1 MRLDELRRAII
12 AMEPGYRRCRG
23 RHRYHR
29 QMQVRLAN
37 LGDAEAIR
45 TIYNFEV
52 TGSTSTFDLVPRTPE
67 DQVAWLRRHEGAHPA
82 VVATDP
88 DGTVLGFG
96 SLSTFRDRPA
106 YSTTVE
112 NSVYVDRSRRGSG
125 VGRAL
130 LEELIAQAT
139 QLGFHTM
146 IARVVGDNEASLGLH
161 KACGF
166 ELIGVER
173 EIGRK
178 LGHWLDCWVLQ
189 RML

>member
-1 MRLDELRRAII
+1 
-12 AMEPGYRRCRG
+12 
-23 RHRYHR
+23 
-29 QMQVRLAN
+29 MQVRLAN

>member
-96 SLSTFRDRPA
+96 SLSTFRDRPCLFDDGR
-106 YSTTVE
+106 E
-112 NSVYVDRSRRGSG
+112 LRLRGP
-125 VGRAL
+125 
-130 LEELIAQAT
+130 
-139 QLGFHTM
+139 F
-146 IARVVGDNEASLGLH
+146 
-161 KACGF
+161 KAW
-166 ELIGVER
+166 
-173 EIGRK
+173 IGRGTGVARGAHCS
-178 LGHWLDCWVLQ
+178 GHPAGLSHHD
-189 RML
+189 RPRGR

>member
-1 MRLDELRRAII
+1 
-12 AMEPGYRRCRG
+12 
-23 RHRYHR
+23 
-29 QMQVRLAN
+29 MQVRLAN
-37 LGDAEAIR
+37 LGDADAIR
-45 TIYNFEV
+45 TIYNGEV
-52 TGSTSTFDLVPRTPE
+52 TGSTSTFDLVPRTSE

-82 VVATDP
+82 VVATDAN
-88 DGTVLGFG
+88 GTVVGFG
-96 SLSTFRDRPA
+96 SLSSFRDRPA

-112 NSVYVDRSRRGSG
+112 NSVYVDPTNRASG

-130 LEELIAQAT
+130 LDELIAQAT

-178 LGHWLDCWVLQ
+178 FGRWLDCWVLQ

>member
-1 MRLDELRRAII
+1 M
-12 AMEPGYRRCRG
+12 
-23 RHRYHR
+23 H
-29 QMQVRLAN
+29 VRLAN
-37 LGDAEAIR
+37 LGDADAIR

-52 TGSTSTFDLVPRTPE
+52 TGSTSTFDLVPRTRE

-82 VVATDP
+82 VVATDT

-96 SLSTFRDRPA
+96 SLSSFRDRPA

-112 NSVYVDRSRRGSG
+112 NSVYVDRTKRASG

-146 IARVVGDNEASLGLH
+146 IARVVGDNEASLRLH

>member
-1 MRLDELRRAII
+1 
-12 AMEPGYRRCRG
+12 
-23 RHRYHR
+23 
-29 QMQVRLAN
+29 MQVRLAT

-45 TIYNFEV
+45 TIYNGEV
-52 TGSTSTFDLVPRTPE
+52 TGSTSTFDLVPRTPD

-82 VVATDP
+82 VVATDS

-96 SLSTFRDRPA
+96 SLSAFRDRPA
-106 YSTTVE
+106 YATTVE
-112 NSVYVDRSRRGSG
+112 NSVYVDPAQRATG

-178 LGHWLDCWVLQ
+178 FGHWLDCWVLQ